1 MKITFYGLFLKRQG
15 CYNSSISCLCVI
27 LKQFKVRCHLMP
39 LQQPKIRAKIME
51 PKMSIPDAARFLN
64 ITSQA
69 VLKKMKNNKLERQK
83 VNNRVYFGHSTSNKL
98 FNLSVSPSVIATQ
111 IVKGGTGK
119 STITMAIAIRANLYG
134 LKVLCID
141 LDQQAN
147 LSILFGITD
156 VENYHVMYDVIKSK
170 GKLKIERNLI
180 EISTGLHLFPSKLEN
195 AALDDMILIQGLG
208 VDRVYKDIII
218 PLKDYYDLILID
230 CPPALGRSVAAA
242 AHAADKIISPVI
254 PDKLCLT
261 GLRLLHNLLEEIK
274 ESKYGRK
281 IPYEIVYNRFDGRTN
296 LSKEV
301 LSSLLTSDIYKER
314 LNPNYIRQC
323 QEFSNSAAKKNSI
336 YDSLITS
343 SAQEDIDSLTRN
355 LLGLED
361 IKNNSFDDENQK
373 RLIISVSSDELKP
386 DGV

>member
-1 MKITFYGLFLKRQG
+1 
-15 CYNSSISCLCVI
+15 
-27 LKQFKVRCHLMP
+27 MP
-39 LQQPKIRAKIME
+39 LQQHKIRAKIME

>member
-1 MKITFYGLFLKRQG
+1 
-15 CYNSSISCLCVI
+15 
-27 LKQFKVRCHLMP
+27 
-39 LQQPKIRAKIME
+39 ME
-51 PKMSIPDAARFLN
+51 PKMTVPNAAQFLN
-64 ITSQA
+64 VTSQA
-69 VLKKMKNNKLERQK
+69 ILKKLKNKKLERK
-83 VNNRVYFGHSTSNKL
+83 KINNRVYFGYLTAKQL
-98 FNLSVSPSVIATQ
+98 FNLTISPSIIATQ

-147 LSILFGITD
+147 LSILFGIND
-156 VENYHVMYDVIKSK
+156 VENYHVMYDIIKST
-170 GKLKIERNLI
+170 GKIKIENNLI

-195 AALDDMILIQGLG
+195 AALDDTILIQGLG
-208 VDRVYKDIII
+208 IDRVYKDIIT
-218 PLKDYYDLILID
+218 PLKGYYDLILID

-242 AHAADKIISPVI
+242 AHAADKIISPVT

-274 ESKYGRK
+274 ESKYGKK
-281 IPYEIVYNRFDGRTN
+281 IPYEIVYNRFDGRTS

-301 LSSLLTSDIYKER
+301 LSSLLTNNTYKEK

-323 QEFSNSAAKKNSI
+323 QEFSNSAAKRTSI

-343 SAQEDIDSLTRN
+343 SAQEDIDALTKN
-355 LLGLED
+355 LLGLEN
-361 IKNNSFDDENQK
+361 IKINSPYDENQK
-373 RLIISVSSDELKP
+373 RLIISASSN
-386 DGV
+386 

>member
-1 MKITFYGLFLKRQG
+1 MT
-15 CYNSSISCLCVI
+15 IS
-27 LKQFKVRCHLMP
+27 
-39 LQQPKIRAKIME
+39 
-51 PKMSIPDAARFLN
+51 DAAHFLN

-69 VLKKMKNNKLERQK
+69 ILKKIKKNNLQRQK
-83 VNNRVYFGHSTSNKL
+83 INNRVYFGHLTSKKL
-98 FNLSVSPSVIATQ
+98 FNLSVYPSIIATQ

-119 STITMAIAIRANLYG
+119 STITMAIATRANLYG

-147 LSILFGITD
+147 LSILFGVSD
-156 VENYHVMYDVIKSK
+156 VENYHVMYDVVKSK
-170 GKLKIERNLI
+170 GKLKIENNLI

-195 AALDDMILIQGLG
+195 AALDDTILIQGLG
-208 VDRVYKDIII
+208 IDRVYKDIIT

-242 AHAADKIISPVI
+242 AHAADKIISPVT

-261 GLRLLHNLLEEIK
+261 GLKLLHNLLEEIK
-274 ESKYGRK
+274 ESKYGKK
-281 IPYEIVYNRFDGRTN
+281 IPYEIVYNRFDGRTT

-301 LSSLLTSDIYKER
+301 LSSLLTNDIYKGK

-323 QEFSNSAAKKNSI
+323 QEFSNSAAKKTSI

-343 SAQEDIDSLTRN
+343 SAQEDIDALTKN

-361 IKNNSFDDENQK
+361 SKNNLAYDENQK
-373 RLIISVSSDELKP
+373 RSIISVSSNELRT
-386 DGV
+386 DGIS